1 MKIKWLG
8 HSAFLITTESGV
20 KVITDPYKSGSYG
33 GAVGYAT
40 IKDAADVVLVSHDH
54 DDHSCVESVCG
65 DPIVLRD
72 AGEHESKGL
81 KFRGIETYHDCSKG
95 RERGRNTVFVFEA
108 DGVTVCHLGDLG
120 HTLSADTAS
129 EIGKVDIVLVPVG
142 GFYTIDADE
151 ATTVVDVLNPG
162 IVIPMHYKTKKLG
175 FQIDGVEKFLK
186 GKEGVVRQGSSEIQ
200 ITKVDFPRRF
210 IVLDHAL

>member
-33 GAVGYAT
+33 GAVGYDT
-40 IKDAADVVLVSHDH
+40 IEDAADVVLVSHDH

-81 KFRGIETYHDCSKG
+81 KFKGIETYHDNSKG
-95 RERGRNTVFVFEA
+95 RERGKNTVFVFEA
-108 DGVTVCHLGDLG
+108 DGATVCHLGDLG

-129 EIGKVDIVLVPVG
+129 EIGKVDILLVPVG

-151 ATTVVDVLNPG
+151 ATSVVDTLNPCV
-162 IVIPMHYKTKKLG
+162 VIPMHYKTKKLG

-186 GKEGVVRQGSSEIQ
+186 G
-200 ITKVDFPRRF
+200 
-210 IVLDHAL
+210 